1 MRLPRIVI
9 AAPGSGSGKTLV
21 SIALMKALSVRGKKV
36 VAFKCGP
43 DYIDPLFHKK
53 ILGVP
58 SKNLDLFFTDEEVT
72 LSLFCDGNEGDISVI
87 EGVMGLYDGIAGFT
101 EKAST
106 YQLAAVLK
114 SPVVLVVNAR
124 GAGRSVIAQIKGFVA
139 LDKMHL
145 IKGVILNNMSE
156 SLCSSLKSD
165 IEAECDVTVLGFVP
179 TMRELN
185 VESRYLGLTLPDEIK
200 DIQLSVD
207 KAAVVLC
214 ESVDVDKIAEIA
226 ESSPDIPGADEP
238 VSAPLA
244 SGASFAPVRIAI
256 AQDGAF
262 CFYYDDNLKL
272 LRRLGAELIPFSPVT
287 DEVLPPDID
296 GLLLGGGYPEL
307 YAEKLEQN
315 VSMRNAIKSAIVGG
329 LPSLAECGGFMY
341 LHERLQSAD
350 GVFHSMAGVIKGDCT
365 YTGKSVRFGYC
376 TVTEDSGAFFGDAE
390 RASASCSVAAS
401 RAASARSRETELRP
415 HWIKAHEF
423 HYFDSTSCGESCTAE
438 KPVTGRSWKCCH
450 TGENY
455 WWGFPHLYY
464 ASNPRFAERF
474 VEKCRAYR
482 NSRPALQTET
492 EAQKT
497 PDADPAPKPTNTRAA
512 PSAETAP
519 NLVEKRAIGCAV
531 PESAPETRC
540 THAPDPAPETRTT
553 LQTAEPRRTADGT
566 TKHYK
571 FFQNRACEMFPCHKT
586 DDPENFNCLF
596 CFCPLYFSG
605 EKCGGNFHYTEK
617 GRKSCIDC
625 TFPHKKENYDALM
638 ATIRTLLK

>member
-9 AAPGSGSGKTLV
+9 AASGSGSGKTLV
-21 SIALMKALSVRGKKV
+21 SIALMKALSVCGKKV
-36 VAFKCGP
+36 AAFKCGP

-72 LSLFCDGNEGDISVI
+72 RNLFCDGNESDISVI

-101 EKAST
+101 ETAST

-207 KAAVVLC
+207 KAAAVLS
-214 ESVDVDKIAEIA
+214 ESVDIDKIAEIA
-226 ESSPDIPGADEP
+226 ESALDIPGTDEPEIAESAPDIPGADEP

-272 LRRLGAELIPFSPVT
+272 LRRFGAELIPFSPVT

-376 TVTEDSGAFFGDAE
+376 TVTEDSGAFFGE
-390 RASASCSVAAS
+390 K
-401 RAASARSRETELRP
+401 
-415 HWIKAHEF
+415 IKAHEF
-423 HYFDSTSCGESCTAE
+423 HYFDSTSNGESCTAE

-482 NSRPALQTET
+482 NSRPALQT
-492 EAQKT
+492 
-497 PDADPAPKPTNTRAA
+497 ADPAAKPTNTRA
-512 PSAETAP
+512 T
-519 NLVEKRAIGCAV
+519 GCA
-531 PESAPETRC
+531 APQYANE
-540 THAPDPAPETRTT
+540 PAPETRTT
-553 LQTAEPRRTADGT
+553 LQTDEPRRTADGT

-605 EKCGGNFHYTEK
+605 EKCGGNFHYNAK
-617 GRKSCIDC
+617 GRKSCVDC

-638 ATIRTLLK
+638 SKIRELL

>member
-9 AAPGSGSGKTLV
+9 AASGSGSGKTLV
-21 SIALMKALSVRGKKV
+21 SIALMKALSVCGKKV
-36 VAFKCGP
+36 AAFKCGP

-72 LSLFCDGNEGDISVI
+72 RNLFCDGNESDISVI

-106 YQLAAVLK
+106 YHLASVLE
-114 SPVVLVVNAR
+114 SPVILVVNAR

-139 LDKMHL
+139 MDKKHL
-145 IKGVILNNMSE
+145 IKGVILNNMTE
-156 SLCSSLKSD
+156 SLYSSLKPD

-185 VESRYLGLTLPDEIK
+185 VESRYLGLTLPDEIN
-200 DIQLSVD
+200 DIQLSVE
-207 KAAVVLC
+207 KAAAVLS
-214 ESVDVDKIAEIA
+214 ESVDVDKIIEMA
-226 ESSPDIPGADEP
+226 ESAPDLPDSVVANSED
-238 VSAPLA
+238 SA
-244 SGASFAPVRIAI
+244 SGPSFAPVRIAV

-272 LRRLGAELIPFSPVT
+272 LRRFGAELVPFSPVT

-315 VSMRNAIKSAIVGG
+315 VSMRNSIKSAIVGG

-341 LHERLQSAD
+341 LHEWLQSTD
-350 GVFHSMAGVIKGDCT
+350 GVFHSMAGVIKGDCN
-365 YTGKSVRFGYC
+365 YSGKSVRFGYC
-376 TVTEDSGAFFGDAE
+376 TVSEDSGAFFGE
-390 RASASCSVAAS
+390 
-401 RAASARSRETELRP
+401 E
-415 HWIKAHEF
+415 IKAHEF
-423 HYFDSTSCGESCTAE
+423 HYFESTSCGESCTAE

-450 TGENY
+450 TRENH

-474 VEKCRAYR
+474 VELCRAYK
-482 NSRPALQTET
+482 NSRPAQQAAHITKRTPVDET
-492 EAQKT
+492 
-497 PDADPAPKPTNTRAA
+497 
-512 PSAETAP
+512 
-519 NLVEKRAIGCAV
+519 
-531 PESAPETRC
+531 
-540 THAPDPAPETRTT
+540 PETRTT
-553 LQTAEPRRTADGT
+553 PECASVGIEAHGDTTARAAPGRDSAS
-566 TKHYK
+566 KSPAKNYK

-605 EKCGGNFHYTEK
+605 EQCGGNFHYTEK

-638 ATIRTLLK
+638 AKIRALLK

>member
-21 SIALMKALSVRGKKV
+21 SIALMKALSGRGKKV
-36 VAFKCGP
+36 AAFKCGP

-53 ILGVP
+53 IPGVP
-58 SKNLDLFFTDEEVT
+58 SKNLDLFFTDEDT
-72 LSLFCDGNEGDISVI
+72 TRQLFCDGNESDISVI

-101 EKAST
+101 ETAST
-106 YQLAAVLK
+106 YHLASVLE
-114 SPVVLVVNAR
+114 SPVILVVNAR

-139 LDKMHL
+139 MDKKHL
-145 IKGVILNNMSE
+145 IKGVILNNMTE
-156 SLCSSLKSD
+156 NLYGSLKPD

-185 VESRYLGLTLPDEIK
+185 VESRYLGLTLPDEIN
-200 DIQLSVD
+200 DIQQSVE
-207 KAAVVLC
+207 KAAAVL
-214 ESVDVDKIAEIA
+214 SKNVDVDKIIEIA
-226 ESSPDIPGADEP
+226 DSAPGAGSGTAGVGASAPELPGAGMPSSGVSAADFSF
-238 VSAPLA
+238 VSAPA
-244 SGASFAPVRIAI
+244 SSFAPVRIAV

-272 LRRLGAELIPFSPVT
+272 LQRFGAELVPFSPVA

-315 VSMRNAIKSAIVGG
+315 ASMRNAIKSAIIGG

-341 LHERLQSAD
+341 LHERIQSAD
-350 GVFHSMAGVIKGDCT
+350 GVFHSMAGVIKDDCT
-365 YTGKSVRFGYC
+365 YSGKSVRFGYC
-376 TVTEDSGAFFGDAE
+376 TVTEDTGAFFGAQ
-390 RASASCSVAAS
+390 
-401 RAASARSRETELRP
+401 L
-415 HWIKAHEF
+415 KAHEF

-450 TGENY
+450 TGVNH

-464 ASNPRFAERF
+464 ASNPHFAERF
-474 VEKCRAYR
+474 VERCRAYR
-482 NSRPALQTET
+482 LARKAC
-492 EAQKT
+492 A
-497 PDADPAPKPTNTRAA
+497 
-512 PSAETAP
+512 AETATSTDASCAESRRDTANCANHAENP
-519 NLVEKRAIGCAV
+519 TIAAAAASGCAGCAETPV
-531 PESAPETRC
+531 HVREPAGRDSASKS
-540 THAPDPAPETRTT
+540 
-553 LQTAEPRRTADGT
+553 T
-566 TKHYK
+566 TKNYK
-571 FFQNRACEMFPCHKT
+571 FFQNRVCEMFPCHKT

-638 ATIRTLLK
+638 EKIRVLLK